1 MGNLFLWITVHC
13 PGCHQDHL
21 GNSVPK
27 NPPDSEAV
35 GLVGALAW
43 YYLKVPSCFCCA
55 AQVETPLQSPGP
67 AQLELLVPRYQC
79 LKGLHVLICKMGTR
93 HLPHRDV
100 KWENPGRCLGLSRDP
115 IVSAPTP
122 PTPKFLPLC
131 GPSPGLQGS
140 CAVWELELPA
150 LSSNP
155 VMLFSSCVTLGK
167 DHRRPQ
173 IWRVP
178 KNMKLTPHPRLIQ

>member
-1 MGNLFLWITVHC
+1 MLLLC
-13 PGCHQDHL
+13 
-21 GNSVPK
+21 
-27 NPPDSEAV
+27 
-35 GLVGALAW
+35 
-43 YYLKVPSCFCCA
+43 
-55 AQVETPLQSPGP
+55 SPGGDP
-67 AQLELLVPRYQC
+67 TPVTRAIAARATGTTLPTAQ
-79 LKGLHVLICKMGTR
+79 GLHVLICKMGTR

-115 IVSAPTP
+115 IMSAPTP

-131 GPSPGLQGS
+131 GPSPGLRGS
-140 CAVWELELPA
+140 YAVWELELPA

-155 VMLFSSCVTLGK
+155 MMLFSSCVTLGK